1 VPLLLVGLDSFPELE
16 PESVREPEPESLLEP
31 ELESLFEPELE
42 SLLEP
47 ELESLVEPESLL
59 ELELPSLLCE
69 SDAGELGAALAALD
83 EERESVMYQPL
94 PLNTMP
100 TG

>member
-1 VPLLLVGLDSFPELE
+1 LVGLDSFPELE
-16 PESVREPEPESLLEP
+16 PESLREPEPESLLEP
-31 ELESLFEPELE
+31 EPE

-47 ELESLVEPESLL
+47 EPESLVEPESLL
-59 ELELPSLLCE
+59 ELELPSLLWE

>member
-31 ELESLFEPELE
+31 ELESLVEPEL
-42 SLLEP
+42 
-47 ELESLVEPESLL
+47 ESLL
-59 ELELPSLLCE
+59 ELELPSLLWE